1 MYCRKCGAKLEDT
14 DKKCPF
20 CGEPVQPEAPSFQ
33 THSQDYY
40 ASDKDDAGSIGW
52 AILGFFIPIVG
63 LILFCIWH
71 SERPTSAKQAGIGA
85 LISVI
90 FSFIMYAVLF
100 GYIFNHYSHF

>member
-14 DKKCPF
+14 DKECPY
-20 CGEPVQPEAPSFQ
+20 CGESVQPEAPSFQ
-33 THSQDYY
+33 NHSQNYY
-40 ASDKDDAGSIGW
+40 ASNDDAGSIGW

-90 FSFIMYAVLF
+90 LSFILYGVILGCMFQNGWQY
-100 GYIFNHYSHF
+100 